1 MTKKQETP
9 QDLTDIKL
17 QMFRDFNAI
26 LDKVDAMQEAGPVDV
41 DTFLNGPQ
49 DKQDDAPATPEDVA
63 SEVDRAFEEAL
74 PTMPPLTPLDH
85 DHNADMQ
92 HVYAAPDSNDSG
104 ILKALRA
111 KFSDGLKPGLQMFK
125 GIDGKRYMLIGTSNS
140 YKDREGETITTDALK
155 SDVDRHWT
163 DGDGE
168 FMSNNPLLFWHD
180 DRLNIGDIVWG
191 DVRGPMYVELAR
203 EGETPLA
210 HKMWDAIEKSG
221 EKWGA
226 SHRFAYFTQ
235 DRNSDGDYRRIY
247 KQETS
252 ILPRDAAANLLTFGE
267 VLPVSK
273 NRNEYLAKMTGLAN
287 AGALLDES
295 IEKFTEAMS
304 AQGLEHKAVEDGS
317 ATVGL
322 SPAVA
327 QGFVDMAEDM
337 ASLDERV
344 EKAVTGLE
352 TATKSVDD
360 KGAALDKALADVKA
374 IGEKLQARLDARPTR
389 ASQSKDTEIED
400 GELADEVSDLLMVEH
415 PVFGKVH
422 PKTGATS

>member
-1 MTKKQETP
+1 MTEQEKP

-17 QMFRDFNAI
+17 QMHRDFNAL
-26 LDKVDAMQEAGPVDV
+26 LDRLDAMENTGPVDV
-41 DTFLNGPQ
+41 NTFLNGPQ
-49 DKQDDAPATPEDVA
+49 DKQADTPAAPDVTEAIPEATLEIFAPGET
-63 SEVDRAFEEAL
+63 E
-74 PTMPPLTPLDH
+74 TTPDH
-85 DHNADMQ
+85 AHADEMQ
-92 HVYAAPDSNDSG
+92 HIYAAPDSNDPG
-104 ILKALRA
+104 LLKALRA
-111 KFSDGLKPGLQMFK
+111 KFSNGPKPGINVFK

-140 YKDREGETITTDALK
+140 YKDREGETITTAALK
-155 SDVDRHWT
+155 ADVDRHWT
-163 DGDGE
+163 GGDTD

-203 EGETPLA
+203 EGDTPLA
-210 HKMWDAIEKSG
+210 RKLWDAIEKSD

-235 DRNSDGDYRRIY
+235 DRNDNGDYRRIY

-273 NRNEYLAKMTGLAN
+273 NRNEYLAKMTGLEN

-304 AQGLEHKAVEDGS
+304 AQGLEHKAAANGETAVS
-317 ATVGL
+317 L

-327 QGFVDMAEDM
+327 QGFVDMAEDI

-352 TATKSVDD
+352 TVTKSYED
-360 KGAALDKALADVKA
+360 KGAALDKAIAEVKA
-374 IGEKLQARLDARPTR
+374 LGEKLQTRLDARPKR

-400 GELADEVSDLLMVEH
+400 GELAQEVSDLLMVEH

-422 PKTGATS
+422 PKSGATS